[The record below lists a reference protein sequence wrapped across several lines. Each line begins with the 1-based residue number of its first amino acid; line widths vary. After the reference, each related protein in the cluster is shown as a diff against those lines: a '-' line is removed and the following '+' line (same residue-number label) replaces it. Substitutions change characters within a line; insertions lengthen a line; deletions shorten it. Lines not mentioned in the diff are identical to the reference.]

1 MLPDVNNSTLLPAV
15 PTPRARISR
24 TNTRSAAF
32 RTNCPT
38 RLVPQLTSP
47 LTPDT
52 HGKIRRSCGHTR
64 APSVTDC
71 PKSSSQSARFPPPI
85 AIFPNN
91 PTNSFPL
98 PTPTAS
104 PGPPGASRR
113 SPMPRISQQFLA
125 ALTLLAL
132 LQTGCGT
139 ALQRNGTEQLLL
151 SDSVDR
157 AIDQLDLSGLAG
169 RRVYLDT
176 EYMKTFKG
184 NNIYINSDYMIS
196 ALRQKMTTSG
206 LRVETNR
213 TEADYVL
220 EARVGA
226 LGTDTMEVTY
236 GIPSSNGLGAAAT
249 AVSGVPAVPLIP
261 EISFGKRN
269 GAVGVSKVV
278 VYAYHRETGVPVWQS
293 GAAVARSDSRDS
305 WLLGIGP
312 LTQGSVYEG
321 PMLAGNRI
329 NPPFGRKSSRPQQ
342 RRPLTIADRQQYVHP
357 AVLERQLADAKAED
371 NSGVTPAAAP
381 GDTNAEPGAQP
392 SPSQVQPASH
402 QPPGLSNPPPPVP
415 PASPAPPNAEA
426 SNSSAPST
434 TKAPD
439 AAPQPLPELPA
450 IP

>member
-1 MLPDVNNSTLLPAV
+1 MPKIPRQLLFACTLLV
-15 PTPRARISR
+15 
-24 TNTRSAAF
+24 
-32 RTNCPT
+32 
-38 RLVPQLTSP
+38 
-47 LTPDT
+47 
-52 HGKIRRSCGHTR
+52 
-64 APSVTDC
+64 
-71 PKSSSQSARFPPPI
+71 
-85 AIFPNN
+85 
-91 PTNSFPL
+91 
-98 PTPTAS
+98 
-104 PGPPGASRR
+104 
-113 SPMPRISQQFLA
+113 
-125 ALTLLAL
+125 L

-236 GIPSSNGLGAAAT
+236 GIPSSNGIGAAAT
-249 AVSGVPAVPLIP
+249 AVSGVPAVPIIP

-305 WLLGIGP
+305 WLLGVGP

-329 NPPFGRKSSRPQQ
+329 NPPFGRKTSRPQQ
-342 RRPLTIADRQQYVHP
+342 RRPLTIADRQQYIHP
-357 AVLERQLADAKAED
+357 AVLERQLADAKAAGD
-371 NSGVTPAAAP
+371 SHVTPAAAP
-381 GDTNAEPGAQP
+381 GATAEVPGEKTGQTP
-392 SPSQVQPASH
+392 IQPANH
-402 QPPGLSNPPPPVP
+402 QPPGAANPPPLVP
-415 PASPAPPNAEA
+415 PAAPAMAPAF
-426 SNSSAPST
+426 NSSPTA
-434 TKAPD
+434 APD
-439 AAPQPLPELPA
+439 TAPRPLPELPA